1 MSKQSALVWK
11 RNNPDKAKANHK
23 AWRDAN
29 KQKLA
34 QWDAAYRSTPEG
46 KEKARLRQ
54 QKYREENRERV
65 RELERARRA
74 AMDPEARK
82 LANRTRAREYYQRNP
97 ERWRAYGRK
106 QRGLPDPTR
115 PCPDVC
121 ESCGR
126 SNGKHGMHLDHCHES
141 GKFRGWLCGRC
152 NRGLGFIGDNIES
165 VERLLAYMKRC
176 E

>member
-74 AMDPEARK
+74 ATSATPKDGGPMGASNAACQIRPDHALMFAK
-82 LANRTRAREYYQRNP
+82 AAAGVTANTGCTWTIATKAGSSGVGYAGAVTVVLVSLETTLK
-97 ERWRAYGRK
+97 ALSDC
-106 QRGLPDPTR
+106 LPT
-115 PCPDVC
+115 
-121 ESCGR
+121 
-126 SNGKHGMHLDHCHES
+126 
-141 GKFRGWLCGRC
+141 
-152 NRGLGFIGDNIES
+152 
-165 VERLLAYMKRC
+165 
-176 E
+176 